1 MPDKPLTFNDPAST
15 DLASK
20 DPGSNSPGSNIPI
33 LSIRGLG
40 EEISSLSHLPWTI
53 PLELWPEDPTLAL
66 QRGISRHVVRL
77 VRSIPDFEA
86 TTTPLPDHEIYA
98 VKETIPEIAERE
110 YQILRELSHRGAPSV
125 EPVAVVEGRRDGD
138 GEPLPAAL
146 VTRFLPFSSPYRVV
160 LSGALGGKV
169 TGSEIENMASALAL
183 LLVRLHLLGFWW
195 GDCSL
200 SNTLFRR
207 DADSYAA
214 YLVDAETGEF
224 NQTLSKGQREHDL
237 EIAHF
242 NVAAELED
250 ISLSDVIYP
259 GLDPIRASDAVI
271 RRYRRLWSAITEPRS
286 LDGSDRHAVERAMR
300 AVQDLGFAVEEVE
313 VAFDGS
319 GHQLKFTPK
328 VVAPDYHKEKVRS
341 LLGIDVEEFQAK
353 RLLASFDRYYSR
365 LEEPRPPR
373 EEVGERWMREVFHHV
388 VDQVPIE
395 LRGRIE
401 DAQLF
406 HEVLEHRWYLGERV
420 GRDVGLDFATKDYIA
435 AILPSRMDSGTLSD
449 SPAS

>member
-1 MPDKPLTFNDPAST
+1 MPDAPAT
-15 DLASK
+15 
-20 DPGSNSPGSNIPI
+20 

-40 EEISSLSHLPWTI
+40 EEIASLSHLPWST
-53 PLELWPEDPTLAL
+53 PLESWPEDPSLAL

-77 VRSIPDFEA
+77 VRA
-86 TTTPLPDHEIYA
+86 LPSEELLADSTSDLEIYA

-125 EPVAVVEGRRDGD
+125 TPIAVVEGRSDES
-138 GEPLPAAL
+138 GESLPAAL
-146 VTRFLPFSSPYRVV
+146 VTRFLPFSSPYRVI

-169 TGSEIENMASALAL
+169 TGGEIENMASALAL

-207 DADSYAA
+207 DAESYAA

-224 NQTLSKGQREHDL
+224 HQTLSKGQREHDL

-286 LDGSDRHAVERAMR
+286 LDVSDRHAVERAMR
-300 AVQDLGFAVEEVE
+300 AVQDLGFAVAEVE
-313 VAFDGS
+313 VTFDGS

-328 VVAPDYHKEKVRS
+328 VVAPDYHKEKVHS
-341 LLGIDVEEFQAK
+341 LMGIEVEEFQAK
-353 RLLASFDRYYSR
+353 RLLASFDRYYTRS
-365 LEEPRPPR
+365 EEPRPPK
-373 EEVGERWMREVFHHV
+373 EEVAERWLEEVFRHV
-388 VDQVPIE
+388 VEQVPPS
-395 LRGRIE
+395 LRGRVE

-406 HEVLEHRWYLGERV
+406 HEVLEHRWYLGERA
-420 GRDVGLDFATKDYIA
+420 GRDVGLDFATSDYIA
-435 AILPSRMDSGTLSD
+435 AILPSRMDSGTLGGESQVT
-449 SPAS
+449 SIE